1 MSKKIMMLALVLALA
16 AAALMPLAACGA
28 ENAGTEDAVQA
39 EPAEEF
45 RDEGMPGM
53 LTGGW
58 QAAADPTVTE
68 EMKAM
73 VDQAMKVLDSHEF
86 VPVTYLG
93 SQVVAGTNHAFLGL
107 GRATYINM
115 TPIWEVAF
123 IHVNLEGTA
132 ELMNVADFDFS
143 ALCTY
148 GADEIAQMPEEGWVL
163 DSLQGAAWQDDRA
176 SLEVF
181 LEDTDNYKVLISWSS
196 SASEL
201 TEWVY
206 AGTYDAE
213 TQTLKAEYVV
223 CDEVTFDEAGNET
236 RKNVYEHDSEAVF
249 SLNEEGKVLIQNAG
263 DEALEGK
270 TFEKIGNA
278 EGAAQ

>member
-1 MSKKIMMLALVLALA
+1 M
-16 AAALMPLAACGA
+16 
-28 ENAGTEDAVQA
+28 
-39 EPAEEF
+39 
-45 RDEGMPGM
+45 
-53 LTGGW
+53 
-58 QAAADPTVTE
+58 
-68 EMKAM
+68 
-73 VDQAMKVLDSHEF
+73 
-86 VPVTYLG
+86 
-93 SQVVAGTNHAFLGL
+93 
-107 GRATYINM
+107 
-115 TPIWEVAF
+115 
-123 IHVNLEGTA
+123 
-132 ELMNVADFDFS
+132 
-143 ALCTY
+143 
-148 GADEIAQMPEEGWVL
+148 
-163 DSLQGAAWQDDRA
+163 
-176 SLEVF
+176 F

-236 RKNVYEHDSEAVF
+236 RQNVYEHDSEAVF